1 MKKSPTYE
9 FAGIIDQRVGLFYKG
24 VPWVW
29 DTHAPEGVVTIYSQ
43 RGMTPD
49 EGAAY
54 SELVTALF
62 KNKEE
67 RKEVTPMAKKKPS
80 KKKC

>member
-1 MKKSPTYE
+1 MKKPL
-9 FAGIIDQRVGLFYKG
+9 AYKG

-29 DTHAPEGVVTIYSQ
+29 DTHAPEGVVTIYPQ

-49 EGAAY
+49 EGGAY
-54 SELVTALF
+54 RELITALF
-62 KNKEE
+62 ENKEE
-67 RKEVTPMAKKKPS
+67 RKEVSMKMAKKKPS